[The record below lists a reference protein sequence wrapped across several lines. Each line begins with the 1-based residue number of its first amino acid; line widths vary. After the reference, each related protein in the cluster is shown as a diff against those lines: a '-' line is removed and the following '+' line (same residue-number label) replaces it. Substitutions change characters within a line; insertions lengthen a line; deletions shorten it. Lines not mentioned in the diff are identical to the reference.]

1 MVGDV
6 VEFGFADDLA
16 DFKSKYDDSC
26 VYVLEMD
33 NGSTKIGASQKFISR
48 VLSIETETGLHVVQ
62 ACHSRYMPRQQAF
75 ALESRFED
83 DGHWYKYDGETWHW
97 IFGSER
103 HEIGQAFCD
112 YLKSKGLQSTRV
124 QNNALFKS
132 TLNQYLYKFKSSP
145 EYCVR
150 SSDFNSQPY
159 LLNCKNGVVD
169 LRTGALLPHDP
180 ALLLTLKTDV
190 EYRGLNYHSEEVDK
204 FLNYIMPDAKTRTA
218 VLRFLGYSLTGYT
231 TEHVAMCISY
241 SHYLYELIKR
251 TFGWYLLDWYR
262 AYNSRDVLEKLDKDW
277 CCCKDSF
284 IEKRLFQSRDEYF
297 QISTPV
303 IDLFT
308 DDYQNSTDFFEDSA
322 RRPCVKLLIF
332 DDNLKFDKK
341 DDAKR
346 FLKVKLRRDAHLEM
360 TAEVCSG
367 FLSALVRAA
376 VDWFKASNG
385 GTTKILKRGV

>member
-83 DGHWYKYDGETWHW
+83 DGHWYKYDGETWSRG
-97 IFGSER
+97 FSAFSSER

-159 LLNCKNGVVD
+159 LLN
-169 LRTGALLPHDP
+169 
-180 ALLLTLKTDV
+180 
-190 EYRGLNYHSEEVDK
+190 
-204 FLNYIMPDAKTRTA
+204 
-218 VLRFLGYSLTGYT
+218 
-231 TEHVAMCISY
+231 
-241 SHYLYELIKR
+241 
-251 TFGWYLLDWYR
+251 WYR
-262 AYNSRDVLEKLDKDW
+262 VYNSRDVLEKLDKDW